1 MPRVRAGVTRRHRHQ
16 KVLNQT
22 KGFYGSNSR
31 LYKRAHEAL
40 LHAGQYAF
48 IGRKLRKRDMRS
60 LWIVRINAA
69 LRQID
74 ENFSYS
80 KFIKQLKDS
89 NVQLDR
95 KVLADLAARNIAAF
109 TAVVKAV
116 SK

>member
-1 MPRVRAGVTRRHRHQ
+1 MPRVKSGTTRRTRHK
-16 KVLNQT
+16 KVLSQT

-40 LHAGQYAF
+40 LHAGQYAY

-74 ENFSYS
+74 EKLSYS
-80 KFIKQLKDS
+80 KFMKQLKDS
-89 NVQLDR
+89 GIQLDR
-95 KVLADLAARNIAAF
+95 KVLAELAARNMSAF
-109 TAVVKAV
+109 EAVVKTV
-116 SK
+116 TK

>member
-1 MPRVRAGVTRRHRHQ
+1 MPRVKAGVTRRHRHK
-16 KVLNQT
+16 KVLNLT

-31 LYKRAHEAL
+31 LYKRANEAL

-80 KFIKQLKDS
+80 KFMKQLKDS

-95 KVLADLAARNIAAF
+95 KVLADLAARNMTAF
-109 TAVVKAV
+109 TAVVKSV
-116 SK
+116 TR